1 MSYAVLSFARTVLQI
16 LQTPRRGPAE
26 SGRDDRVWRFCSALG
41 YRTLDFIFCH
51 ALMGV
56 TLTGII
62 AAAEA
67 LELYFLNTNAKKV
80 VIMRNARVQMKRDGS
95 ATDATRGSNGPTAS
109 HRRDVLR
116 LALMIDRDGGRVRR
130 WYRAETIAEFGGR
143 TPQEMCALG
152 FGGLVVYYLEQ
163 ILHGNR
169 G

>member
-1 MSYAVLSFARTVLQI
+1 
-16 LQTPRRGPAE
+16 
-26 SGRDDRVWRFCSALG
+26 
-41 YRTLDFIFCH
+41 
-51 ALMGV
+51 MGV
-56 TLTGII
+56 TSSGIV
-62 AAAEA
+62 AVVEG
-67 LELYFLNTNAKKV
+67 LQLQFLNTNRKKV
-80 VIMRNARVQMKRDGS
+80 LIMRNAQVQMKRDES
-95 ATDATRGSNGPTAS
+95 ADSIGPTAS

-143 TPQEMCALG
+143 TPQEMCSLG

>member
-1 MSYAVLSFARTVLQI
+1 LN
-16 LQTPRRGPAE
+16 
-26 SGRDDRVWRFCSALG
+26 
-41 YRTLDFIFCH
+41 FI
-51 ALMGV
+51 
-56 TLTGII
+56 
-62 AAAEA
+62 
-67 LELYFLNTNAKKV
+67 FLNTNAKKV

-95 ATDATRGSNGPTAS
+95 ATDAARGSNGPTAS